1 VSVSQ
6 IAVALGVVV
15 VAGLVAWLLRRRTQ
29 TDAPSQPRN
38 HSVPAQLDRHDFPR
52 PDAPWLVAVFTSATC
67 NSCADVRTKAAV
79 LACDDVVVHEA
90 EYTAAKELHR
100 RYSIEAV
107 PATLI
112 VDRAGVVQ
120 ASFLGPVSATDLWA
134 AVAEARQ
141 PGTSPEPDLGR

>member
-1 VSVSQ
+1 MAQVLV
-6 IAVALGVVV
+6 AVAVVV
-15 VAGLVAWLLRRRTQ
+15 VAALVAMVLRRRTRP
-29 TDAPSQPRN
+29 DAPSQPR
-38 HSVPAQLDRHDFPR
+38 SYTVPVQLDRGDFPR

-67 NSCADVRTKAAV
+67 NSCADVRAKAAV

-90 EYTAAKELHR
+90 EYTAAKALHQ
-100 RYSIEAV
+100 RYSIDAV

-120 ASFLGPVSATDLWA
+120 ASFLGPVTATDLWA

-141 PGTSPEPDLGR
+141 PGTSPEPELGH